1 MIKWCKHSTHESEVF
16 VQLFHSDWNKFV
28 DLLILDDVKIHEEKY
43 ELTNKSKDWSGVLS
57 NLTMMM
63 LANEKEALNVL
74 CHNIELRMH
83 SF

>member
-1 MIKWCKHSTHESEVF
+1 MIFYGEDHS
-16 VQLFHSDWNKFV
+16 
-28 DLLILDDVKIHEEKY
+28 DLLILDDVKIHKEKY

-74 CHNIELRMH
+74 CRNIELRMH